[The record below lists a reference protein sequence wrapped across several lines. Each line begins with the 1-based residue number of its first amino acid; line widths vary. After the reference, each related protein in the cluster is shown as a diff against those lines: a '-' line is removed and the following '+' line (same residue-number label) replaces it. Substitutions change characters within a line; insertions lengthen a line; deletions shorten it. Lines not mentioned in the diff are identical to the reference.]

1 LSKGKTVNRD
11 KHTGKAKTAS
21 RRMLWKLVIL
31 LFAVALGGFITQLL
45 SSFLAAASGVILALW
60 LALLAFTLYFFR
72 DPTPRIPDEKGV
84 IVAPAH
90 GTVDYIGEG
99 VEPQY
104 LKGPCKRIS
113 IFLSVFDVHVQ
124 NAPIAGLV
132 EYMDHKSGEFVN
144 ALKLSSATTNE
155 NLLIGLREEGSTR
168 KISVRLIA
176 GLIAR
181 RIVPWV
187 RKDEQVQ
194 QGERIGLIQFGSR
207 VEIYLPLESML
218 TIQLGEKVRGGET
231 ILAKW

>member
-1 LSKGKTVNRD
+1 MNLD
-11 KHTGKAKTAS
+11 KHTGKTKAAA
-21 RRMLWKLVIL
+21 RRMLWKLIIL
-31 LFAVALGGFITQLL
+31 LFAVVLGGFLTQLL
-45 SSFLAAASGVILALW
+45 SSFLVAASGVIFALW

-72 DPTPRIPDEKGV
+72 DPTPRVPDEKGV

-99 VEPQY
+99 VESQY

-124 NAPIAGLV
+124 NAPIAGQV

-155 NLLIGLREEGSTR
+155 NLLIGFREEGSSR

-187 RKDEQVQ
+187 RTDEQVH

-207 VEIYLPLESML
+207 VEIYLPLESMV
-218 TIQLGEKVRGGET
+218 TTQLGEKVRGGET
-231 ILAKW
+231 VLAKW

>member
-1 LSKGKTVNRD
+1 MNLD
-11 KHTGKAKTAS
+11 KHTGKTKAAA
-21 RRMLWKLVIL
+21 RRILWKLIIL
-31 LFAVALGGFITQLL
+31 LFAVAIGGFITQLL
-45 SSFLAAASGVILALW
+45 SSFLVAASGVILVLW

-72 DPTPRIPDEKGV
+72 DPTPHIPDEKGV

-99 VEPQY
+99 IEPQY
-104 LKGPCKRIS
+104 LKGTCKRIS

-124 NAPIAGLV
+124 NAPIAGHI
-132 EYMDHKSGEFVN
+132 EYMEHKSGEFVN

-155 NLLIGLREEGSTR
+155 NLLIGLRDKDSSR

-187 RKDEQVQ
+187 RTDEQVQ

-207 VEIYLPLESML
+207 VEIYLPLDSVV
-218 TIQLGEKVRGGET
+218 TIQLGGKVRGGET
-231 ILAKW
+231 VLAKW

>member
-1 LSKGKTVNRD
+1 MNLD
-11 KHTGKAKTAS
+11 KHTGKTKAAA
-21 RRMLWKLVIL
+21 RRILWKLIIL
-31 LFAVALGGFITQLL
+31 LCTVALGGFLTQLCT
-45 SSFLAAASGVILALW
+45 SFLAATSGVIFVLW

-72 DPTPRIPDEKGV
+72 DPTPRVPDEKGV

-99 VEPQY
+99 IESLY

-124 NAPIAGLV
+124 NAPIAGQI
-132 EYMDHKSGEFVN
+132 EYMEHKSGEFVN

-155 NLLIGLREEGSTR
+155 NLLIGLREKDSSR
-168 KISVRLIA
+168 IISVRLIA

-187 RKDEQVQ
+187 RTDEQVR
-194 QGERIGLIQFGSR
+194 QGERIALIQFGSR
-207 VEIYLPLESML
+207 VEIYLPLDSII

-231 ILAKW
+231 VLAKW